1 MTVVS
6 FSMAYRSFR
15 GGSGSLHT
23 RLDTP
28 PLINRRHPDSCLAQ
42 LRDVATTAEH
52 LLNTDLVLIVDD
64 DDDIL
69 ELAAEILQ
77 TLGYDVLT
85 ARNGLEGVAVLRKN
99 SRISILF
106 TDIQMPSMG
115 GEELAEIAVAS
126 RPDIRVI
133 FTSGCTRPRVDT
145 PFLQKPYKV
154 ADLLRVL

>member
-1 MTVVS
+1 MLARVAVY
-6 FSMAYRSFR
+6 FSRESKMSDGMVLEKR
-15 GGSGSLHT
+15 
-23 RLDTP
+23 
-28 PLINRRHPDSCLAQ
+28 
-42 LRDVATTAEH
+42 RDVATTEEH

-64 DDDIL
+64 DEDIL

-77 TLGYDVLT
+77 TLGYNVLT

-154 ADLLRVL
+154 ADLLRVLSPQPVSSLRP

>member
-1 MTVVS
+1 MLARVAVY
-6 FSMAYRSFR
+6 FSQESKMSDGMA
-15 GGSGSLHT
+15 LEK
-23 RLDTP
+23 
-28 PLINRRHPDSCLAQ
+28 
-42 LRDVATTAEH
+42 LRDVATTEEH

-64 DDDIL
+64 DEDIL

-115 GEELAEIAVAS
+115 GESL
-126 RPDIRVI
+126 
-133 FTSGCTRPRVDT
+133 PR
-145 PFLQKPYKV
+145 
-154 ADLLRVL
+154 LRWHHGQIYG